1 MGAGASSV
9 PAIKDALK
17 DVSDAQIS
25 GIISKL
31 SAETRTKMLLALEAT
46 DDIASATLVPLE
58 KLPESFSDIE
68 GTRFAEVLR
77 RGHMAVIK
85 ASYFKECLE
94 KGEPFQDRSNI
105 PAEYIYTGEEVLENW
120 KKYGNMFLMILSY
133 SWLSKNHPDP
143 DLYHLKRLVPLLEKM
158 RVLYSCK
165 KFRVPGPK
173 IPDFG
178 IIVDFCSLWQNLSEN
193 EGEDSR
199 TEEQKTEFD
208 AGLKTINTPY
218 VHQETTAIKLIGTP
232 EDELRTYDLRGW
244 TLFESRVID
253 GKGTGTIPKAMG
265 WQGEDTRCRE
275 VDFGSMNVLVV
286 HNKILPRPG
295 PHFNMFDLVHISFL
309 VSELLNCCAQRSVP
323 CKPDRFRGEL
333 EERRCS
339 AEIKGQRLFTSGKD
353 QPFVQDLWCA
363 PGAEISGIRI
373 CLIVMFDTCFKKVR
387 LVI

>member
-1 MGAGASSV
+1 
-9 PAIKDALK
+9 
-17 DVSDAQIS
+17 
-25 GIISKL
+25 
-31 SAETRTKMLLALEAT
+31 
-46 DDIASATLVPLE
+46 
-58 KLPESFSDIE
+58 
-68 GTRFAEVLR
+68 
-77 RGHMAVIK
+77 
-85 ASYFKECLE
+85 
-94 KGEPFQDRSNI
+94 
-105 PAEYIYTGEEVLENW
+105 
-120 KKYGNMFLMILSY
+120 MI
-133 SWLSKNHPDP
+133 
-143 DLYHLKRLVPLLEKM
+143 
-158 RVLYSCK
+158 
-165 KFRVPGPK
+165 VPGPK

-265 WQGEDTRCRE
+265 WQGSAMPSSSSLAS

-286 HNKILPRPG
+286 REKIFPPAGNGGRACREY
-295 PHFNMFDLVHISFL
+295 
-309 VSELLNCCAQRSVP
+309 VSELLGLCAQRSVP

-373 CLIVMFDTCFKKVR
+373 CLIVMF
-387 LVI
+387 

>member
-1 MGAGASSV
+1 M
-9 PAIKDALK
+9 
-17 DVSDAQIS
+17 
-25 GIISKL
+25 
-31 SAETRTKMLLALEAT
+31 R
-46 DDIASATLVPLE
+46 TLV
-58 KLPESFSDIE
+58 F
-68 GTRFAEVLR
+68 
-77 RGHMAVIK
+77 
-85 ASYFKECLE
+85 
-94 KGEPFQDRSNI
+94 
-105 PAEYIYTGEEVLENW
+105 
-120 KKYGNMFLMILSY
+120 
-133 SWLSKNHPDP
+133 
-143 DLYHLKRLVPLLEKM
+143 
-158 RVLYSCK
+158 
-165 KFRVPGPK
+165 PGPK

-208 AGLKTINTPY
+208 AGLTTINTPY
-218 VHQETTAIKLIGTP
+218 GHQETTAIKLIGTP

-265 WQGEDTRCRE
+265 WRGKNHEDHE

-286 HNKILPRPG
+286 RGEIG
-295 PHFNMFDLVHISFL
+295 SQMNMSYS
-309 VSELLNCCAQRSVP
+309 VSGLLGLCAQRSVP

-363 PGAEISGIRI
+363 PGAEISGSRI
-373 CLIVMFDTCFKKVR
+373 CLIVRFGTCFKKSD
-387 LVI
+387 

>member
-1 MGAGASSV
+1 
-9 PAIKDALK
+9 
-17 DVSDAQIS
+17 
-25 GIISKL
+25 
-31 SAETRTKMLLALEAT
+31 
-46 DDIASATLVPLE
+46 
-58 KLPESFSDIE
+58 
-68 GTRFAEVLR
+68 
-77 RGHMAVIK
+77 
-85 ASYFKECLE
+85 
-94 KGEPFQDRSNI
+94 
-105 PAEYIYTGEEVLENW
+105 
-120 KKYGNMFLMILSY
+120 MILSY

-158 RVLYSCK
+158 SVLYSAQLIRAK
-165 KFRVPGPK
+165 EFVEGPK

-265 WQGEDTRCRE
+265 WRGVNPYYDW

-286 HNKILPRPG
+286 HEKIDP
-295 PHFNMFDLVHISFL
+295 PHHSPSLDECKKYI
-309 VSELLNCCAQRSVP
+309 SELLGLCAQRSVP

-373 CLIVMFDTCFKKVR
+373 CWIVMFDTSFKQII
-387 LVI
+387 LII

>member
-133 SWLSKNHPDP
+133 SWLSKKHPDP
-143 DLYHLKRLVPLLEKM
+143 DLYHLKHLVPLLEKM
-158 RVLYSCK
+158 GGFAQHGRL
-165 KFRVPGPK
+165 
-173 IPDFG
+173 
-178 IIVDFCSLWQNLSEN
+178 
-193 EGEDSR
+193 
-199 TEEQKTEFD
+199 
-208 AGLKTINTPY
+208 
-218 VHQETTAIKLIGTP
+218 TAAFAECGTA
-232 EDELRTYDLRGW
+232 ER
-244 TLFESRVID
+244 
-253 GKGTGTIPKAMG
+253 
-265 WQGEDTRCRE
+265 DTRIAGHRARIAR
-275 VDFGSMNVLVV
+275 GRR
-286 HNKILPRPG
+286 PRCAKRLTRIAK
-295 PHFNMFDLVHISFL
+295 DRRARYA
-309 VSELLNCCAQRSVP
+309 SEAKKRYV
-323 CKPDRFRGEL
+323 
-333 EERRCS
+333 
-339 AEIKGQRLFTSGKD
+339 TSG
-353 QPFVQDLWCA
+353 
-363 PGAEISGIRI
+363 IN
-373 CLIVMFDTCFKKVR
+373 
-387 LVI
+387 

>member
-1 MGAGASSV
+1 M
-9 PAIKDALK
+9 
-17 DVSDAQIS
+17 
-25 GIISKL
+25 
-31 SAETRTKMLLALEAT
+31 
-46 DDIASATLVPLE
+46 
-58 KLPESFSDIE
+58 
-68 GTRFAEVLR
+68 
-77 RGHMAVIK
+77 
-85 ASYFKECLE
+85 
-94 KGEPFQDRSNI
+94 
-105 PAEYIYTGEEVLENW
+105 EEVW
-120 KKYGNMFLMILSY
+120 KHVPDDPFLFLAQQESSRPRPLSSEALGATPGKNESALFGQDYYDMFL
-133 SWLSKNHPDP
+133 P
-143 DLYHLKRLVPLLEKM
+143 
-158 RVLYSCK
+158 
-165 KFRVPGPK
+165 PGPK

-253 GKGTGTIPKAMG
+253 GKGAGTIPKAMG
-265 WQGEDTRCRE
+265 WKGCNEQSNV

-286 HNKILPRPG
+286 HEKIFPPHHG
-295 PHFNMFDLVHISFL
+295 PSFDAWDCT
-309 VSELLNCCAQRSVP
+309 SELLGLCAQRSVP

-363 PGAEISGIRI
+363 PGAEI
-373 CLIVMFDTCFKKVR
+373 MFDTCF
-387 LVI
+387 